1 MEHCMLSMHKGW
13 RMGSQSQ
20 ESCGLLQLWDNQD
33 EYRRVLRKK
42 YEDAQK

>member
-1 MEHCMLSMHKGW
+1 MLVMQKVLAYGQ
-13 RMGSQSQ
+13 SQTQ